1 MDANSC
7 SPLRRTRLNI
17 RVSKLSN
24 AEDILRAAR
33 EKFKYH
39 TSKYPSVGVFT
50 LRYPNGTI
58 VSYLPESDEQFRLD
72 KYKAQ
77 VPKDYSKIVLFVAH
91 EGLHLELI
99 INVWMAYSFEGQE
112 LY

>member
-1 MDANSC
+1 
-7 SPLRRTRLNI
+7 
-17 RVSKLSN
+17 
-24 AEDILRAAR
+24 
-33 EKFKYH
+33 
-39 TSKYPSVGVFT
+39 
-50 LRYPNGTI
+50 

-77 VPKDYSKIVLFVAH
+77 VLKDYSKIVLFVAH